1 MKGDFSRFGF
11 DPDSLYTGVRHQ
23 QGRVLLDRDWND
35 AQEIEARWRSQVGGD
50 VFGSRV
56 LAVPAD
62 SSSAFEVMKAVADSS
77 GIHITLA
84 AGHAWAA
91 GLAVSLP
98 VDVTV
103 DASYLAPPLSP
114 AVDPTTL
121 GAGVRDAVVLEV
133 FEDTVSGF
141 QDGSLLEPALGGP
154 DTTERVRSYTSLK
167 LLRLGDNEDCSAVA
181 ALVDDPSTRGHL
193 SVSPSAS
200 IVISGDCPLEAGGGY
215 TGLEHYLYRIEVAN
229 PSSTGAP
236 RFKWSRFNGGLVGR
250 GSFAPGALPNTG
262 TVAILANAP
271 AIDTCGL
278 ASFWLEALAFDAAI
292 GVWSVVFSANASHAV
307 DGLLALTNTSGA
319 WPASGV
325 AFFRLWDGIAAVQD
339 FAAASPSPLVDGIEL
354 QFDAP
359 LADGSNYRPGDYWAF
374 PVRATGAAFDPPIW
388 PSNAPALGVMYRR
401 VALGVISWQADGTA
415 SFDLGQIS
423 DCRHIFRPLTQQ
435 KICCSYIVGDGKTS
449 FGDFNSIE
457 LALRHLPASGG
468 EICLLPGLHTTNAVI
483 ANRANVTIRGCGAR
497 TRVLPRA
504 ETLGQPIFTVLD
516 STRVEI
522 EHIDLVTLGG
532 TALWIEGTKAGACD
546 DIVISQHR
554 ILACTHAVFVR
565 NASNVT
571 IARNRIRMIDKVGGL
586 AAIDVGGEDLLIE
599 RNDIALVPAERTPP
613 ITPNDPDD
621 PLDPNDPCIRLHL
634 IYGQPRVLTAY
645 INAFW
650 LIPVLLPGF
659 LTLLK
664 PYAALSGI
672 QVRGG
677 SERVRILE
685 NQVIG
690 GAGNGITLGA
700 VLAFTPAPLP
710 VTQSFD
716 FREGRLIG
724 MVIGPDGKGMAGVQ
738 ITLTR
743 KADGA
748 AKTYTSDANGRF
760 VTAMGSGT
768 YAVGEGLAGYEI
780 DKIDVQVKDGQPVTQ
795 LTVVLKATVAAVPE
809 PDTGFLYEIA
819 IERNRVQAMGLNGI
833 GVPMPMP
840 RATTGNMLLLY
851 TAQQRARSLLGSP
864 VIGLAIRDNRLAA
877 NLRNPFDAAMR
888 AASLTRG
895 FGGIS
900 LGLVDDAAIT
910 GNRIEGHGRSGADP
924 VCGVFVQYGESV
936 EIARNVVLDN
946 GVAPASANTTISDG
960 QRGGVVLG
968 LVANFGLFAAL
979 NRGVD
984 AGAAASAARV
994 LANHVEQP
1002 VGCALLLRAFGPV
1015 MVNDNVLAS
1024 ERSSVGGLDALAG
1037 TVMIANLAG
1046 VQTAGLP
1053 VQTQLAVANTN
1064 AKDTDSDERQPVGAL
1079 THSRL
1084 QLVETAFTRVAPLL
1098 PTGATLFNDNQVRA
1112 GAAHT
1117 APVTQLVIGYDD
1129 IGFASN
1135 QCHTDQSA
1143 NVYANTFIIGATLRA
1158 TGNRFRERAAT
1169 TNLSLLTI
1177 STRAN
1182 NTTFNQGDHCIVSQD
1197 TDPAPPF
1204 TVQVGNQVMLPG
1216 KQCASLNMI
1225 VALLF
1230 KPIAATITNT

>member
-1 MKGDFSRFGF
+1 MKGDFSRIGF
-11 DPDSLYTGVRHQ
+11 DPDSPYTGVRHQ

-35 AQEIEARWRSQVGGD
+35 AQEIEARWRAQVGGD

-62 SSSAFEVMKAVADSS
+62 SSTAFEVTSAVADAT
-77 GIHITLA
+77 GIHIKLA

-91 GLAVSLP
+91 GLAVSLAT
-98 VDVTV
+98 DVTV
-103 DASYLAPPLSP
+103 DASYLTPPLAP
-114 AVDPTTL
+114 TVDPKTV

-133 FEDTVSGF
+133 FEDTLSGF

-154 DTTERVRSYTSLK
+154 DTTERVRSFTSLK

-181 ALVDDPSTRGHL
+181 ALVDDPSTHGKL
-193 SVSPSAS
+193 SVSPSAA

-215 TGLEHYLYRIEVAN
+215 TGLEHYLYRIEVAHA
-229 PSSTGAP
+229 SSTGAV

-262 TVAILANAP
+262 TVAIIANAP

-278 ASFWLEALAFDAAI
+278 PTFWLEALAFDAAV

-307 DGLLALTNTSGA
+307 DGLLALTSISGA
-319 WPASGV
+319 WPAGGT

-339 FAAASPSPLVDGIEL
+339 FAAATPTPLVDGIEL
-354 QFDAP
+354 RFDAP

-388 PSNAPALGVMYRR
+388 PANALAQGVTYRR

-415 SFDLGQIS
+415 SFDRGQIS

-468 EICLLPGLHTTNAVI
+468 EICLLPGLHTTNTVI

-497 TRVLPRA
+497 TRVLPRE

-522 EHIDLVTLGG
+522 EHIDLVALGG
-532 TALWIEGTKAGACD
+532 TAIWIEGTKPGACD
-546 DIVISQHR
+546 DIVITQHR

-565 NASNVT
+565 NASKVT
-571 IARNRIRMIDKVGGL
+571 IAHNRIRMIDKQGGL
-586 AAIDVGGEDLLIE
+586 AAIDVGGEDILIE

-613 ITPNDPDD
+613 ITPNDPED
-621 PLDPNDPCIRLHL
+621 PLDPNDPCARLHR
-634 IYGQPRVLTAY
+634 IYGQPRILSAY
-645 INAFW
+645 LNAFW
-650 LIPVLLPGF
+650 LIPVLLPGL

-664 PYAALSGI
+664 PYAALGGI

-677 SERVRILE
+677 SERVHILE
-685 NQVIG
+685 NQIIG

-700 VLAFTPAPLP
+700 VLAFTPTPAP
-710 VTQSFD
+710 VTPSFD
-716 FREGRLIG
+716 FGEGRLIG
-724 MVIGPDGKGMAGVQ
+724 RVIGPDGKPMAGVQ

-743 KADGA
+743 KSDGA
-748 AKTYTSDANGRF
+748 TQTYTSDANGRF

-768 YAVGEGLAGYEI
+768 YAVSEGLAGYEI
-780 DKIDVQVKDGQPVTQ
+780 DKIDVQTKEGAPITQ
-795 LTVVLKATVAAVPE
+795 LAVVMKDSVAPPE

-833 GVPMPMP
+833 GVPMPLAL
-840 RATTGNMLLLY
+840 ATGSKLMLS
-851 TAQQRARSLLGSP
+851 TAQARARALLGSP
-864 VIGLAIRDNRLAA
+864 VIGLAIRDNRLVA

-888 AASLTRG
+888 AAALTRG

-946 GVAPASANTTISDG
+946 GLAPSSAQVAISDG

-968 LVANFGLFAAL
+968 LVANFGLFAVL

-984 AGAAASAARV
+984 ASAAASAARV

-1002 VGCALLLRAFGPV
+1002 VGCALIVRAFGPV

-1024 ERSSVGGLDALAG
+1024 ERTSVGGLDALAG
-1037 TVMIANLAG
+1037 TVLIANLAG

-1053 VQTQLAVANTN
+1053 VQTQAAAGVREA
-1064 AKDTDSDERQPVGAL
+1064 DTEERQPVGAL
-1079 THSRL
+1079 TRARL
-1084 QLVETAFTRVAPLL
+1084 QIFETAFTRIAPLL

-1112 GAAHT
+1112 GPAHT

-1135 QCHTDQSA
+1135 QCHTDQTA

-1158 TGNRFRERAAT
+1158 TGNRFCERAAS

-1182 NTTFNQGDHCIVSQD
+1182 NTTLNQGDHCIVAQD

-1204 TVQVGNQVMLPG
+1204 TVQIGNQVMLQS
-1216 KQCASLNMI
+1216 KLCTSLNMV

-1230 KPIAATITNT
+1230 KPIAATISNP

>member
-11 DPDSLYTGVRHQ
+11 DPDSRYTGVRHQ

-35 AQEIEARWRSQVGGD
+35 AQEIEARWRDAVGGD

-62 SSSAFEVMKAVADSS
+62 SSTAFEIVSALADST
-77 GIHITLA
+77 GVHITLA

-91 GLAVSLP
+91 GLAVSL
-98 VDVTV
+98 DSAVTV
-103 DASYLAPPLSP
+103 DATYLTPPLASG
-114 AVDPTTL
+114 VSPTTIAA
-121 GAGVRDAVVLEV
+121 GARDVVVLEV

-141 QDGSLLEPALGGP
+141 QEGSLLEPALGGP
-154 DTTERVRSYTSLK
+154 DTTERVRSYTSLR
-167 LLRLGDNEDCSAVA
+167 LLRIGDNEDCSAVA
-181 ALVDDPSTRGHL
+181 ALVDDPSTRGKL
-193 SVSPSAS
+193 TVSPSAS

-215 TGLEHYLYRIEVAN
+215 TGLEHYLYRIEVAS
-229 PSSTGAP
+229 PGSTGAS

-250 GSFAPGALPNTG
+250 GSFAPSGLPNAG

-278 ASFWLEALAFDAAI
+278 STFWLEALAFDAAV
-292 GVWSVVFSANASHAV
+292 GVWTVVFSANASHAV

-319 WPASGV
+319 WPGGGV
-325 AFFRLWDGIAAVQD
+325 AFFRLWDGIAAVQP
-339 FAAASPSPLVDGIEL
+339 FAGATPTPLVDGIEL
-354 QFDAP
+354 HFDAP

-388 PSNAPALGVMYRR
+388 PANAPALGVIYRR
-401 VALGVISWQADGTA
+401 VALGVVSWQADGTA
-415 SFDLGQIS
+415 SFELGQIS

-457 LALRHLPASGG
+457 LALRHLPAAGG
-468 EICLLPGLHTTNAVI
+468 EICLLPGLHTTNTVI
-483 ANRANVTIRGCGAR
+483 AHRANVTIRGCGAR
-497 TRVLPRA
+497 TRVLPR
-504 ETLGQPIFTVLD
+504 EGTLGQPIFTVLD

-532 TALWIEGTKAGACD
+532 TAIWIEGTKAGACD
-546 DIVISQHR
+546 DIVIARHR
-554 ILACTHAVFVR
+554 IVACTHAVFVR
-565 NASNVT
+565 NATDVT
-571 IARNRIRMIDKVGGL
+571 IAHNRIRMIDKVGGL
-586 AAIDVGGEDLLIE
+586 AAIDVGGEDILIE

-613 ITPNDPDD
+613 IDPNNPDD
-621 PLDPNDPCIRLHL
+621 PLDPNDPCARLHL
-634 IYGQPRVLTAY
+634 VYARPRVFTAY

-650 LIPVLLPGF
+650 LIPVLLPGY

-700 VLAFTPAPLP
+700 VAAFTATPMP
-710 VTQSFD
+710 VTPGFD
-716 FREGRLIG
+716 FREGRLVG
-724 MVIGPDGKGMAGVQ
+724 MVIGPDGKPMAGVQ

-748 AKTYTSDANGRF
+748 AQTYTSASNGSF
-760 VTAMGSGT
+760 VTAMNSGT
-768 YAVGEGLAGYEI
+768 YAVSEGLAGFEI
-780 DKIDVQVKDGQPVTQ
+780 DKIDAQRKQGAPVTQ
-795 LTVVLKATVAAVPE
+795 LTIVMKASVAPPE

-819 IERNRVQAMGLNGI
+819 IEHNRVQAMGLNGI

-840 RATTGNMLLLY
+840 LVAGSKLLLY

-864 VIGLAIRDNRLAA
+864 VIGLAIRDNCLVA

-888 AASLTRG
+888 TAALTRG

-910 GNRIEGHGRSGADP
+910 GNRIERHGRSGADP

-946 GVAPASANTTISDG
+946 GLAPSSAKVAISDG

-968 LVANFGLFAAL
+968 LVANFGLFAVL

-984 AGAAASAARV
+984 AGAATSAARV

-1002 VGCALLLRAFGPV
+1002 VGCALIVRAFGPV

-1024 ERSSVGGLDALAG
+1024 ERTSVGGLDALAG

-1053 VQTQLAVANTN
+1053 VQTQQAAASAGDPATGVAAET
-1064 AKDTDSDERQPVGAL
+1064 QPIGAL
-1079 THSRL
+1079 THVRP
-1084 QLVETAFTRVAPLL
+1084 QLFETAVTRIAPLL

-1112 GAAHT
+1112 GPAHT

-1129 IGFASN
+1129 VGFASN

-1177 STRAN
+1177 ATRAN
-1182 NTTFNQGDHCIVSQD
+1182 NTTFNQGDHCIVAQD
-1197 TDPAPPF
+1197 TDPSPPF
-1204 TVQVGNQVMLPG
+1204 TVQVGNQVMLPS
-1216 KQCASLNMI
+1216 KLCASLNMI

-1230 KPIAATITNT
+1230 KPIAATISNT